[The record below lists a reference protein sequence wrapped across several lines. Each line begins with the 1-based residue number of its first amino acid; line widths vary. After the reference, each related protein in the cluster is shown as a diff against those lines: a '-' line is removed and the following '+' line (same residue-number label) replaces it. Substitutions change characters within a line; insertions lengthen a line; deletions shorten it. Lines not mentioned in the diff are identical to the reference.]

1 MSNKRKEEVI
11 MNKEE
16 FLLALRNEGLLIYGT
31 PWLENFKHL
40 QELKK
45 YKEMWEKLEEEYHDS
60 VGGLMY
66 LIEQKYFPLIDKTAE
81 VETLINLTK
90 ELTDFHEKLLRKYF
104 PKEDE

>member
-1 MSNKRKEEVI
+1 MLDTTMYKEDFLRELHKEGILSYGDNYLEDFKR
-11 MNKEE
+11 
-16 FLLALRNEGLLIYGT
+16 
-31 PWLENFKHL
+31 L